1 MSQRV
6 ASAARTAPAV
16 PGNARRTGRG
26 CSGSRGAGNRRLAPV
41 GGRGH
46 AHTARCGFQFVYPC
60 CSMHVLIDESRE
72 RLVQVPLPPAH
83 QPARRHEGQED
94 RTCTRRPPWPPP
106 LRSVRSAMLRRQVP
120 NRQAHGLAPCDALCA
135 AGACKSRC
143 SAPTARG
150 RRSSATTSRLP
161 TAKTTQAALAR
172 RARAAVRRASS
183 CSEASGARRAA
194 STRARC
200 PSRPGTGC
208 SARTWRWFCQH
219 SCQT

>member
-1 MSQRV
+1 
-6 ASAARTAPAV
+6 
-16 PGNARRTGRG
+16 
-26 CSGSRGAGNRRLAPV
+26 
-41 GGRGH
+41 
-46 AHTARCGFQFVYPC
+46 
-60 CSMHVLIDESRE
+60 
-72 RLVQVPLPPAH
+72 
-83 QPARRHEGQED
+83 
-94 RTCTRRPPWPPP
+94 
-106 LRSVRSAMLRRQVP
+106 MLRRQVP

-208 SARTWRWFCQH
+208 SVRTRRSAGPCGHQRVAPQRCRRSERGRGRVLRPAEVVEQH
-219 SCQT
+219 AGLHVAAPALAPPSGLHAAAFSYFAHPRRELGLDAPEAAAVE